1 MPRTRHAVVIPALL
15 VLALGGL
22 TACGS
27 QSAEEPQATSTA
39 ARNAPTS
46 GIRSQAPTTTP
57 SVLDGTQPA
66 SQPTK
71 KPAAR
76 PSETPNG
83 ADGADEETTSS
94 ATPEPSGSC
103 GTDSAKQAVDDNLDK
118 VPAPFDASDPA
129 SSSDFGWV
137 VDDDSTYDPCAAL
150 SWVTLGIKGTVSSP
164 YTQMLFHNGDYLGT
178 TTSKAI
184 GFYPTTVRLNDSSM
198 QVTYKFVEG
207 NESNAEA
214 RGRAV
219 SVYSWNPDTESIDH
233 SGEWPPGIG

>member
-57 SVLDGTQPA
+57 SALDGTQPA
-66 SQPTK
+66 SQPTQQ
-71 KPAAR
+71 PAGKQSA
-76 PSETPNG
+76 TPNG
-83 ADGADEETTSS
+83 ADGADEDTASS

-103 GTDSAKQAVDDNLDK
+103 ATTSGKQAVDENIDK
-118 VPAPFDASDPA
+118 VPSAFPAQNDPMTE
-129 SSSDFGWV
+129 WV
-137 VDDDSTYDPCAAL
+137 ADDTSTYDACAAL
-150 SWVTLGIKGTVSSP
+150 SWVTLNIRQGTVSSP
-164 YTQMLFHNGDYLGT
+164 FTQMLFHNGEYLGT
-178 TTSKAI
+178 TTSEGI
-184 GFYPTTVRLNDSSM
+184 GFYPSTTRLTDSSI
-198 QVTYKFVEG
+198 QVTYTYNRG

-214 RGRAV
+214 SGRAV
-219 SVYSWNPDTESIDH
+219 SVYSWDPDTESIDH

>member
-57 SVLDGTQPA
+57 SALDGTQPT
-66 SQPTK
+66 SQPTQQ
-71 KPAAR
+71 PAAK
-76 PSETPNG
+76 PSGTPNG

-103 GTDSAKQAVDDNLDK
+103 GTESAKKAVDDNLDN
-118 VPAPFDASDPA
+118 VP
-129 SSSDFGWV
+129 G
-137 VDDDSTYDPCAAL
+137 VDDPSMWTIDDLDTYDPCAAL
-150 SWVTLGIKGTVSSP
+150 SWVTLSGGGTGSSIRQ
-164 YTQMLFHNGDYLGT
+164 QMLFHDGDYLGT
-178 TTSKAI
+178 TTSTPI
-184 GFYPTTVRLNDSSM
+184 GFHPATVRLSDSSI
-198 QVTYKFVEG
+198 QVTYTYTRG
-207 NESNAEA
+207 GESNADA
-214 RGRAV
+214 SGRAV

>member
-1 MPRTRHAVVIPALL
+1 MPRTCHAVVIPTLL

-57 SVLDGTQPA
+57 STLDGTRPATQPTQQPA
-66 SQPTK
+66 AQPSN
-71 KPAAR
+71 A
-76 PSETPNG
+76 PNG
-83 ADGADEETTSS
+83 ADEEATSS
-94 ATPEPSGSC
+94 ATPELSGSC
-103 GTDSAKQAVDDNLDK
+103 GTDSATKAVDDNLDK
-118 VPAPFDASDPA
+118 VP
-129 SSSDFGWV
+129 G
-137 VDDDSTYDPCAAL
+137 VDDPSMWTIDDLGTYDPCAAL
-150 SWVTLGIKGTVSSP
+150 SWVTLSGGGTGSSIRQ
-164 YTQMLFHNGDYLGT
+164 QMLFHDGDYLGT
-178 TTSKAI
+178 TTATPI
-184 GFYPTTVRLNDSSM
+184 GFHPATVRLSDSSI
-198 QVTYKFVEG
+198 QVTYTYNRG

-214 RGRAV
+214 SGRAV

>member
-1 MPRTRHAVVIPALL
+1 MPRTCHAVVIPTLL

-57 SVLDGTQPA
+57 STLDGTRPATQPTQQPA
-66 SQPTK
+66 AQPSN
-71 KPAAR
+71 A
-76 PSETPNG
+76 PNG
-83 ADGADEETTSS
+83 AGEETTSS
-94 ATPEPSGSC
+94 ATPDPSGSC
-103 GTDSAKQAVDDNLDK
+103 ATTSGRQAVDENINK
-118 VPAPFDASDPA
+118 VPSAFPAKNDPTTEWVADDA
-129 SSSDFGWV
+129 
-137 VDDDSTYDPCAAL
+137 STYDPCAAL
-150 SWVTLGIKGTVSSP
+150 SWVTLGIRQGTVSSP
-164 YTQMLFHNGDYLGT
+164 FTQMLFHNGKYLGT
-178 TTSKAI
+178 TTSEGI
-184 GFYPTTVRLNDSSM
+184 GFYPSTTRLSDSSI
-198 QVTYKFVEG
+198 QVTYTYNRG

-214 RGRAV
+214 SGRAV